1 MSASGFLDELDECL
15 AKITQRRLF
24 ELAQESAIAGNGIA
38 HIHQP

>member
-24 ELAQESAIAGNGIA
+24 ELAQEPAIAGNGIA
-38 HIHQP
+38 YIHQP